1 MKPWVIK
8 MQRLI
13 YDALEPEKFKPHDYP
28 ITEKLRR
35 SCLGASSKRNLI
47 LAARKT
53 EQVGLSI
60 LSLSHIISFLV
71 SHEVVPVLSV
81 LRFFS
86 LEASIES
93 FPNDLYDNLPIL
105 ISENFSVLM

>member
-1 MKPWVIK
+1 MEVENLRTESLVAQK
-8 MQRLI
+8 LI
-13 YDALEPEKFKPHDYP
+13 YDALETEKFKPHDYP

-35 SCLGASSKRNLI
+35 SCLGASSKKKLA

-81 LRFFS
+81 LRLFF
-86 LEASIES
+86 LRSI
-93 FPNDLYDNLPIL
+93 Y
-105 ISENFSVLM
+105 

>member
-1 MKPWVIK
+1 MEVENLRTESLVA
-8 MQRLI
+8 QRLI
-13 YDALEPEKFKPHDYP
+13 YDALETDKFKPHDCP

-35 SCLGASSKRNLI
+35 SCLGASSKIKLA

-81 LRFFS
+81 LRLFF
-86 LEASIES
+86 LRSI
-93 FPNDLYDNLPIL
+93 Y
-105 ISENFSVLM
+105 